1 MKYSDFVDLYEELE
15 KTTKKLEK
23 VEILSKFLIK
33 LSKSGEIE
41 WIYLL
46 RGKVTP
52 DYDEREFGISNQ
64 LIIKAIAK
72 NSGVSSEEVVKQF
85 RKSGDLGFVAE
96 KLIGKKKQK
105 SLFTSR
111 LNVNKVF
118 SNLKKLMDLEGKG
131 SQEKKIN
138 LISELLVD
146 SRDKE
151 ACYIVR
157 TILGQLRI
165 GVADA
170 ILRDAIGRAFFKEDV
185 RKEIEQAYDRVND
198 FAEVFELSI
207 KGIKYLEKVEIGVG
221 RPINVML
228 PVKVEN
234 LDEAFRICG
243 TPLAVEH
250 KYDGFRVVIH
260 NDGEKIKLF
269 TRRLEEVT
277 KQFPD
282 VVEVVSKYVK
292 AKTYVLDS
300 EVVGF
305 DPKTKKY
312 KPFEAISQRI
322 RRKHEVGK
330 LINELPVEINV
341 FDVLYLN
348 GENVMDKPFRDRRKI
363 LEKIVTPLHFKI
375 RLSTQFI
382 SNNKEEVRKFYEDAL
397 RLGEEGVML
406 KNLESSYHPGRRVGH
421 MVKLKPVVNDLD
433 LVITGAEYGTGKRAG
448 GLTSFYVA
456 CKDGNEFKEV
466 GKVSSGLKEKESEK
480 EGTTYKEM
488 DLLLKP
494 GIIKE
499 KGIKV
504 WTKPKVVVSVT
515 YQNVQKSPTYSSGFA
530 LRFPRITHHRPDRN
544 VTDIATLKEIEKEA
558 KKGR

>member
-421 MVKLKPVVNDLD
+421 MVK
-433 LVITGAEYGTGKRAG
+433 
-448 GLTSFYVA
+448 
-456 CKDGNEFKEV
+456 
-466 GKVSSGLKEKESEK
+466 
-480 EGTTYKEM
+480 
-488 DLLLKP
+488 
-494 GIIKE
+494 
-499 KGIKV
+499 
-504 WTKPKVVVSVT
+504 
-515 YQNVQKSPTYSSGFA
+515 
-530 LRFPRITHHRPDRN
+530 
-544 VTDIATLKEIEKEA
+544 
-558 KKGR
+558 